1 MSASIAV
8 NKRTGEVLALDAGG
22 QWKPAQVARN
32 PQTGQSVAFDG
43 NAWVPVDV
51 GGSQGGMGRSLALG
65 TRNVIEGLSALPGVA
80 IDAASIPQRL
90 LGFQTPRFSEAV
102 GRGLDALGFPQPE
115 TRTERVVG
123 RAVQEASAA
132 LPTMGAGALMAGARQ
147 VPNAVRGVGAM
158 LAANPGTQMV
168 AGGASGLAAQTARE
182 EGAGPIGEAAAGL
195 AGGVS
200 GALGME
206 ALKGAGR
213 FVASA
218 LEPFSSSGPDRI
230 AGRVLL
236 QSSADP
242 EGLAN
247 RVQAGMN
254 DPTRRVPGA
263 PATTAQAAQDPG
275 LAILESGLRNDP
287 TGGAQS
293 PAVMLRNVEFARNQ
307 ARQAALEGASPMAPG
322 QAPDALGATVRD
334 VLRGAE
340 TRAKAGVRQA
350 FQSVE
355 RDAPAQI
362 DPAPVAM
369 AVAEGVRRQ
378 PGQVALPADL
388 MGAIDDL
395 ANQTRPVSIQYLQNI
410 RSRLGV
416 AEGQAARASDNVT
429 AAAAKTARE
438 TLGNMLDDAAATGA
452 GVTPDQLA
460 AWRNAIGMRRE
471 MGATFGRSG
480 EGAASVA
487 SILRRDQFGA
497 PMLAN
502 ERVADTALA
511 SPTAVRQVLRAA
523 GQEGASARQAL
534 KARFVD
540 RFMEAAQT
548 RGEMA
553 DAAGNVATP
562 LSPAQAKGWWQRN
575 EAVAKELFSPQELS
589 QLQRLMRDFSE
600 TAAMAGTAAARGSP
614 TAQNLI
620 VGNMIARTTG
630 GLVDPTNPAA
640 QTVVGL
646 GPTLRLLYSAPE
658 AATREALARA
668 LVNPQEAS
676 RILSLAGPQGAQMGA
691 GYANQQFRD
700 RLAQALMGEM
710 VRGAARTG
718 NALAIQGQSGP

>member
-22 QWKPAQVARN
+22 EWKPAQVARN

-43 NAWVPVDV
+43 NAWVPVDL
-51 GGSQGGMGRSLALG
+51 GGGGARGEARAFGLGVRDVAQGLG
-65 TRNVIEGLSALPGVA
+65 AIPGLLYNP
-80 IDAASIPQRL
+80 IAA
-90 LGFQTPRFSEAV
+90 A
-102 GRGLDALGFPQPE
+102 
-115 TRTERVVG
+115 G
-123 RAVQEASAA
+123 RAVGIPIRNLEENIDRAADVAGLPRAETQSERLASGIVRGGASAI
-132 LPTMGAGALMAGARQ
+132 PTMGAGALMAN
-147 VPNAVRGVGAM
+147 VPSAIGRVGSM
-158 LAANPGTQMV
+158 LAANPGTQVV
-168 AGGASGLAAQTARE
+168 AGGASGAASQAAAE
-182 EGAGPIGEAAAGL
+182 GGAGPIGQAAAGL
-195 AGGVS
+195 AGGIG
-200 GALGME
+200 GAAGME
-206 ALKGAGR
+206 AVKGAGR
-213 FVASA
+213 FALSA
-218 LEPFSSSGPDRI
+218 FEPFTARGPERI
-230 AGRVLL
+230 AANVLL

-242 EGLAN
+242 EGLAG
-247 RVQAGMN
+247 RVNAGMS

-293 PAVMLRNVEFARNQ
+293 PAVMLRNIEFARNQ
-307 ARQAALEGASPMAPG
+307 ARQAALEGASPMPTG
-322 QAPDALGATVRD
+322 QAPDALGATVRET
-334 VLRGAE
+334 LRGAE
-340 TRAKAGVRQA
+340 NRARAGVRQA
-350 FQSVE
+350 FQAVE

-369 AVAEGVRRQ
+369 AVAESVRRQ

-388 MGAIDDL
+388 MNAIDDL
-395 ANQTRPVSIQYLQNI
+395 ASRTQPASIQYLQNI

-416 AEGQAARASDNVT
+416 VEGQAAQSADNVT
-429 AAAAKTARE
+429 MAAAKTARE
-438 TLGNMLDDAAATGA
+438 TLGNMLDQAAETGA
-452 GVTPDQLA
+452 GVSPEQLA

-480 EGAASVA
+480 EGASAVSN
-487 SILRRDQFGA
+487 ILRRDQFGA

-502 ERVADTALA
+502 ERVADAALA
-511 SPTAVRQVLRAA
+511 SPTGIRQVLKAA
-523 GQEGASARQAL
+523 GQEGAPVRQAL

-553 DAAGNVATP
+553 DAAGNRATP
-562 LSPAQAKGWWQRN
+562 LSAAQAKAFWQRN
-575 EAVAKELFSPQELS
+575 QGVARELFTPEELS
-589 QLQRLMRDFSE
+589 QFNRLMSDFGE
-600 TAAMAGTAAARGSP
+600 TAAMQGTAAARGSP

-668 LVNPQEAS
+668 LVDPQEAS

-718 NALAIQGQSGP
+718 NALALQSQSGQQ